1 MSASKPYFGIP
12 ASTTTAGLPS
22 TIVRI
27 PTSSPT
33 GFAGRQ
39 GAARTGAAIALGI
52 LALGLT
58 TLGVTLLERGDLAID
73 DASPIYL
80 IAVVLMGAA
89 FGTAAAVGTAIAAF
103 LAYDALFTA
112 PRGSLLVA
120 DPREWLD
127 LLLFL
132 FVALAVGR
140 LVAIAHR
147 RADAA
152 DRRTREANSLFALSR
167 LLATADT
174 TEDAAPAI
182 ATRLRSDARLER
194 AWIAIGP
201 VGHERVVADTG
212 AADGPPPRAP
222 VIASLV
228 RQPGDEPA
236 RWIRTHEATAA
247 APSGMARRG
256 TSTDREQY
264 RVRIE
269 SDGVVLGT
277 LGATR
282 ARALGLPTREET
294 RVLALS
300 ADQVAL
306 SVRRDQAHRAATEL
320 EVARQSDLLKT
331 ALIDSVSHD
340 LRTPLASIRATAGS
354 LADPAVDWTDDR
366 RRAAAV
372 IIDQESA
379 RLDRLVRAML
389 DLGRIDAGAVR
400 VELEAHD
407 LASVVPP
414 VVDRL
419 RPLLMGRDMV
429 VDIPLDIPPVEVDAV
444 LLEAVLTNL
453 LENAATH
460 APPPAAVRLRA
471 ERRSIGGDLMVRLVV
486 EDGGQGVPADKLG
499 RVFDRFHRVPG
510 GAIGGR
516 RGMGV
521 GLSVVKG
528 LTEAMGGR
536 AEAAASPLGG
546 LAIAIDLRA
555 SPDAPEPDA

>member
-1 MSASKPYFGIP
+1 MAIGI
-12 ASTTTAGLPS
+12 
-22 TIVRI
+22 V
-27 PTSSPT
+27 
-33 GFAGRQ
+33 
-39 GAARTGAAIALGI
+39 
-52 LALGLT
+52 ALGLV
-58 TLGVTLLERGDLAID
+58 TLAVALLERADLAID
-73 DASPIYL
+73 DASPVYL

-89 FGTAAAVGTAIAAF
+89 FGTPAAVGTAVAAF
-103 LAYDALFTA
+103 LIYDTLFTA

-152 DRRTREANSLFALSR
+152 DRRTHEANSLFALSR
-167 LLATADT
+167 LLATAET

-182 ATRLRSDARLER
+182 AARIRSDARLER
-194 AWIAIGP
+194 VWIAVGP
-201 VGHERVVADTG
+201 VGRERVVADTG
-212 AADGPPPRAP
+212 ASDGPPPKAP
-222 VIASLV
+222 LVASLA
-228 RQPGDEPA
+228 RQPGDDPA
-236 RWIRTHEATAA
+236 RWIRTHDASGTA
-247 APSGMARRG
+247 SVG
-256 TSTDREQY
+256 TASAGPTTDREQY

-269 SDGVVLGT
+269 SDGIALGT

-282 ARALGLPTREET
+282 ARALGPPSREET
-294 RVLALS
+294 RILALG

-320 EVARQSDLLKT
+320 EVARQGDLLKT

-340 LRTPLASIRATAGS
+340 LRTPLAGIRATAGS
-354 LADPAVDWTDDR
+354 LADPAVDWTDAR
-366 RRAAAV
+366 RREAAV
-372 IIDQESA
+372 VIDQETA
-379 RLDRLVRAML
+379 RLDRLVRGML

-400 VELEAHD
+400 PELEAHD
-407 LASVVPP
+407 LASIVEP

-419 RPLLMGRDMV
+419 RPMLLTRDIV
-429 VDIPLDIPPVEVDAV
+429 VDIPLDIPPIEVDAV
-444 LLEAVLTNL
+444 LLEAILTNL

-471 ERRSIGGDLMVRLVV
+471 ERGSAGDVATVRLIV
-486 EDGGQGVPADKLG
+486 EDGGPGVPEAESA
-499 RVFDRFHRVPG
+499 RVFERFHRVPG
-510 GAIGGR
+510 TGAGAQ
-516 RGMGV
+516 RGMGI

-536 AEAAASPLGG
+536 AEAGPSPLGG
-546 LAIAIDLRA
+546 LAITISLRA
-555 SPDAPEPDA
+555 SSDAPEAET